1 MRDLLDEVIAAHRDV
16 LRRGSGDAEEIAVAV
31 RRRYDAAVAD
41 VWDAVTDPARL
52 RRWFAPVTGEFRV
65 GGTFQVE
72 GNAGGEVR
80 ECDPP
85 HALTVSWGGPES
97 VVRVRLSADGAATVL
112 ELEHSVPVAFAGS
125 GAGALYVGP
134 GWDVAVLG
142 LGLYLRGEP
151 VDDPTTWEGTPEV
164 QRFQR
169 RGHRRLD
176 GRRRDDGDR
185 RRGDRGRGDGAGAVL
200 PGPRDAA
207 GRPGGMKGH
216 RRSG

>member
-52 RRWFAPVTGEFRV
+52 RRWFAPVTGDFRV

-97 VVRVRLSADGAATVL
+97 VVRVRLYADGAATVL

-151 VDDPTTWEGTPEV
+151 VHDPTTWEGTPEV
-164 QRFQR
+164 QRFNAAAIDAWVAAV
-169 RGHRRLD
+169 GTTAT
-176 GRRRDDGDR
+176 DDEVTAAAKMARAQFCPDLATQV
-185 RRGDRGRGDGAGAVL
+185 DPAG
-200 PGPRDAA
+200 
-207 GRPGGMKGH
+207 
-216 RRSG
+216 